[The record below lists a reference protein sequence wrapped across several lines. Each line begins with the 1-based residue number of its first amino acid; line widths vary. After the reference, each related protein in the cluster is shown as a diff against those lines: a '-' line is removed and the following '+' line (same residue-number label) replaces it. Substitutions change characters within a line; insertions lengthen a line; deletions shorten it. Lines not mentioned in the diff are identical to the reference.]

1 MITSSKPTSLGRF
14 SKRGSISFNPRFPV
28 SFFACAAAL
37 RTERE
42 LVYGEMVG
50 EGDFEM
56 VKDVEYATPEYFCAC
71 MSIVYL
77 LRLNIL
83 A

>member
-1 MITSSKPTSLGRF
+1 
-14 SKRGSISFNPRFPV
+14 
-28 SFFACAAAL
+28 
-37 RTERE
+37 
-42 LVYGEMVG
+42 
-50 EGDFEM
+50 M